1 MGAGQRDRGTVWVT
15 ESDKTNGARWTQK
28 YRQDTREA
36 AEGDGEDRQ
45 GGKVE
50 RDIQI
55 GQMKGKV
62 NSMQGKRGAREN
74 RVEGLE
80 EKGV

>member
-1 MGAGQRDRGTVWVT
+1 MGKT
-15 ESDKTNGARWTQK
+15 DK
-28 YRQDTREA
+28 
-36 AEGDGEDRQ
+36 

>member
-1 MGAGQRDRGTVWVT
+1 MI
-15 ESDKTNGARWTQK
+15 ESDKTNGVRWRQK

-50 RDIQI
+50 GDTQI

-62 NSMQGKRGAREN
+62 NSMQGKRRQREN
-74 RVEGLE
+74 RVERLEKKGL
-80 EKGV
+80 